1 MTATPQEHLAG
12 KCVELVALDPNRHAE
27 ALHRASHGAEKDA
40 LWRYLRDG
48 PYPNMQAHRD
58 HLARLCASDQFSGY
72 AIIDRISLSVLG
84 QAALMKFNPEHR
96 SVEIGYVLFLPA
108 LQRTRGGT
116 EALFLLMRHAFET
129 LKLRRC
135 EWRCDSQNAKS
146 ERAALRL
153 GFRQEGRLRQH
164 MLVKG
169 RSRDTMIFSLL
180 DTEWPDAKA
189 VLEAW
194 LSDENFDGKGCAKR
208 NLSNIR
214 AAMCR

>member
-1 MTATPQEHLAG
+1 
-12 KCVELVALDPNRHAE
+12 
-27 ALHRASHGAEKDA
+27 
-40 LWRYLRDG
+40 
-48 PYPNMQAHRD
+48 
-58 HLARLCASDQFSGY
+58 
-72 AIIDRISLSVLG
+72 
-84 QAALMKFNPEHR
+84 
-96 SVEIGYVLFLPA
+96 
-108 LQRTRGGT
+108 
-116 EALFLLMRHAFET
+116 MRHAFET

-153 GFRQEGRLRQH
+153 GFRQEGHLRQH

-180 DTEWPDAKA
+180 DTEWSDAKA
-189 VLEAW
+189 VLAVW

-214 AAMCR
+214 AAICR